1 MHEIFD
7 PFREDLDRLC
17 KEWGPCLDGIWEN
30 VKHVEDKEERL
41 AMIIEYNRFKDL
53 LHTMIWLKDDKMAL
67 TRYSKK
73 IASIRSELH
82 STRDHESVGYD
93 IEQLVV
99 CIEKDLL
106 HRTPKMHTV
115 TSNIKRCIHVLK
127 QGEEVIPAKLRH
139 ELIKR
144 LNVCIVKVN
153 KQVKFPHHGIIIQ
166 LCEDRDCIH
175 CAARLV
181 KVKCNTCGYE
191 WQISGNSELDM
202 FAPAKCPECASV
214 DIEESPWRP
223 SEKPFVSGCPKKKVN
238 CLGFLNSN
246 KNST

>member
-53 LHTMIWLKDDKMAL
+53 LHTM
-67 TRYSKK
+67 
-73 IASIRSELH
+73 
-82 STRDHESVGYD
+82 
-93 IEQLVV
+93 
-99 CIEKDLL
+99 
-106 HRTPKMHTV
+106 
-115 TSNIKRCIHVLK
+115 
-127 QGEEVIPAKLRH
+127 KLRH

-166 LCEDRDCIH
+166 LCEDRDFIH